1 MKHLFNRRRRSSKVN
16 TKSNAT
22 KANDDSTQP
31 QTPRLTSAALE
42 QLENDTTL
50 PLPTY
55 SNSTSNTPPSLLP
68 LPTQP
73 TSLIEISK
81 LLQDNLHIRNIKHH
95 HFITYKNCFMGNEL
109 IDYLIEEH
117 IALDRDEGINIG
129 YKLLNGKK
137 YLLRN
142 SGEKVGSGGGSCGIE
157 CVSNSILGRGGS
169 CDEFKDGY
177 VLYRF
182 KSRQEKK
189 QKTTT
194 LGGL

>member
-1 MKHLFNRRRRSSKVN
+1 MKQLFNRRRRSSKVN

-22 KANDDSTQP
+22 KANDDSTPQP
-31 QTPRLTSAALE
+31 QTPRLTSAALA

-68 LPTQP
+68 PSTQP
-73 TSLIEISK
+73 TLIEISK
-81 LLQDNLHIRNIKHH
+81 LLQDNLHIRTIKLYN
-95 HFITYKNCFMGNEL
+95 FITYKNCFLGNEL

-129 YKLLNGKK
+129 YKLLNYKR
-137 YLLRN
+137 YLLR
-142 SGEKVGSGGGSCGIE
+142 SGEEMGGGDRGYGIE

-189 QKTTT
+189 QKK
-194 LGGL
+194 

>member
-129 YKLLNGKK
+129 YKLLNYKK
-137 YLLRN
+137 YLLR
-142 SGEKVGSGGGSCGIE
+142 SGEKRGSCGIE
-157 CVSNSILGRGGS
+157 CVSNSIFGRGGKGG
-169 CDEFKDGY
+169 EFKDGY

-182 KSRQEKK
+182 KRHEKK
-189 QKTTT
+189 QKITTHN
-194 LGGL
+194 GL

>member
-1 MKHLFNRRRRSSKVN
+1 MKQLFSSRRRSSKVS
-16 TKSNAT
+16 TKDKN
-22 KANDDSTQP
+22 NDDLTQP

-42 QLENDTTL
+42 QLENDDTL

-68 LPTQP
+68 PPQQP
-73 TSLIEISK
+73 TLNEISK
-81 LLQDNLHIRNIKHH
+81 LLQDNLHIRTIKLY
-95 HFITYKNCFMGNEL
+95 HFITYKQCFWGSEL

-129 YKLLNGKK
+129 YKLLNYKR
-137 YLLRN
+137 YLLR
-142 SGEKVGSGGGSCGIE
+142 SGEKGGSGIGIE
-157 CVSNSILGRGGS
+157 CVSNSIFGRGKG
-169 CDEFKDGY
+169 DEFKDGY

-189 QKTTT
+189 KQKITNT
-194 LGGL
+194 

>member
-1 MKHLFNRRRRSSKVN
+1 MKQLFSSRRRSSKVN

-22 KANDDSTQP
+22 KANDDSTEQP
-31 QTPRLTSAALE
+31 QTPRLTSKALE

-55 SNSTSNTPPSLLP
+55 SNSTSNTPPSLLS
-68 LPTQP
+68 PTQQP
-73 TSLIEISK
+73 TLNEISK
-81 LLQDNLHIRNIKHH
+81 LLQDNLHIRTIKLY
-95 HFITYKNCFMGNEL
+95 HFITYKNCFLGSEL

-129 YKLLNGKK
+129 YKLLNYKR
-137 YLLRN
+137 YLR
-142 SGEKVGSGGGSCGIE
+142 SGEKERRGGGGGGIE
-157 CVSNSILGRGGS
+157 CVSNSMFGGGGS

-182 KSRQEKK
+182 KRRQGKK

-194 LGGL
+194 LDGL

>member
-1 MKHLFNRRRRSSKVN
+1 MKQLFRRRRSSKVS
-16 TKSNAT
+16 TKDSCSN
-22 KANDDSTQP
+22 DSTPQP
-31 QTPRLTSAALE
+31 QTPRLTSEALE

-68 LPTQP
+68 PPQQP
-73 TSLIEISK
+73 TLNEISK
-81 LLQDNLHIRNIKHH
+81 LLQDNLHIRTIKLY
-95 HFITYKNCFMGNEL
+95 HFITYKQCFLGSEL

-129 YKLLNGKK
+129 YKLLNGKR
-137 YLLRN
+137 YLLGN
-142 SGEKVGSGGGSCGIE
+142 SEEKGGGGGGSVGIE
-157 CVSNSILGRGGS
+157 CVSNSIFGGGS
-169 CDEFKDGY
+169 KGDEFKDGY

-189 QKTTT
+189 
-194 LGGL
+194 

>member
-1 MKHLFNRRRRSSKVN
+1 MKQLFSSRRRSSKVS
-16 TKSNAT
+16 TKDKN
-22 KANDDSTQP
+22 NDDLTQP

-42 QLENDTTL
+42 QLENDDTL

-68 LPTQP
+68 PPQQP
-73 TSLIEISK
+73 TLNEISK
-81 LLQDNLHIRNIKHH
+81 LLQDNLHIRTIKLY
-95 HFITYKNCFMGNEL
+95 HFITYKNCFLGNEL

-129 YKLLNGKK
+129 YKLLNYKR
-137 YLLRN
+137 YLLR
-142 SGEKVGSGGGSCGIE
+142 SEEKERGGGEGIE
-157 CVSNSILGRGGS
+157 CVSNSLFGGGGKG
-169 CDEFKDGY
+169 DEFKDGY

-189 QKTTT
+189 KTKKQ
-194 LGGL
+194 